1 MYGILFGGGGVAKKF
16 LTLWNRASCFFQQL
30 FYCKSSFGCM
40 LTYLLHCRCPLFFNI
55 VQFHEMMIPNQNEQW
70 WNKHESFYAFQK
82 MYIFNMKYRKN
93 WLDQVK
99 KSLRK
104 TNNHFKLDC
113 SKSYWAQSMWFNC
126 ENSAPLI
133 RLNTCLN
140 IMAQSAYWIF
150 FFIYFWLLQIK
161 LVLGGTRNCIRAFVC
176 LFFYPSVRLSVRCSA
191 RVNKFEKAHF
201 RPCPPNSNCYG
212 CVSGF
217 VFFSIMF
224 FPLCVSIGWGIISS

>member
-1 MYGILFGGGGVAKKF
+1 
-16 LTLWNRASCFFQQL
+16 
-30 FYCKSSFGCM
+30 
-40 LTYLLHCRCPLFFNI
+40 
-55 VQFHEMMIPNQNEQW
+55 MIPNQNEQW

-176 LFFYPSVRLSVRCSA
+176 LSIRRSVSRSVVQHELKSLKRRISAPAHPTATVMAVYLALFFSQSCFSLSVSQLVGALSVHNIEKFVGQKIIFCTNCSL
-191 RVNKFEKAHF
+191 
-201 RPCPPNSNCYG
+201 SNR
-212 CVSGF
+212 
-217 VFFSIMF
+217 
-224 FPLCVSIGWGIISS
+224 